1 MNNFRKRIIA
11 IVSLACVSLTM
22 ITGCAGNDES
32 GDNSGTLKNSNNSG
46 ESSQL
51 QDIEPITAVPFKWGG
66 QDEDT
71 GLTIDG
77 VDINV
82 DDPVK
87 ADHVDPTKAT
97 EESEAETTAKPVTTA
112 YIAGEPI
119 TEFVPVTEANGE
131 AVTDAVG
138 QPVTEVKII
147 ANAMPETDN
156 SVNNTAGDNVT
167 DNNNTEN
174 STPDENAQN
183 PESTEAENNQNP
195 EQTPTNA
202 PEATSEYVSNTKG
215 MYAMWIDISKNENFV
230 FNGSVIKVTFKVK
243 EDAPDGI
250 YNISLNPDLSSI
262 DGVTINPDTILNGS
276 IKVGEGPADNV
287 DPSTMNGYAVYGDN
301 LTAQQGDTVEFSIN
315 MKDNPGLA
323 ALVIWYYYD
332 SNALEVVNCV
342 PDGEFAEVSKN
353 STQTGEQAE

>member
-11 IVSLACVSLTM
+11 LVSLTCVAFSAF
-22 ITGCAGNDES
+22 TGCAGNDEG
-32 GDNSGTLKNSNNSG
+32 GDNGDTGKKSNNN
-46 ESSQL
+46 ESSSIQE
-51 QDIEPITAVPFKWGG
+51 IEPITAVPFKWGSA
-66 QDEDT
+66 DDDN

-77 VDINV
+77 VDINA

-97 EESEAETTAKPVTTA
+97 EESSEETTEKPVTTA

-119 TEFVPVTEANGE
+119 TEVVTVTEANGQ
-131 AVTDAVG
+131 AVTEADG

-147 ANAMPETDN
+147 ANATPETP
-156 SVNNTAGDNVT
+156 VT
-167 DNNNTEN
+167 NAPENNNNGN
-174 STPDENAQN
+174 STPDENA
-183 PESTEAENNQNP
+183 QNP

-215 MYAMWIDISKNENFV
+215 MYAMWIDISKNEDFI

-243 EDAPDGI
+243 ENAPDGI
-250 YNISLNPDLSSI
+250 YNISLSPDLSSI
-262 DGVTINPDTILNGS
+262 EGVTIRPDTILNGS
-276 IKVGEGPADNV
+276 IKVGDGTAEAV
-287 DPSTMNGYAVYGDN
+287 DPSSMDGYAIYGDN
-301 LTAQQGDTVEFSIN
+301 LSAKQGDTVEFSIN

-323 ALVIWYYYD
+323 AMVMWYYYD

-342 PDGEFAEVSKN
+342 PDGEFAEVSNN
-353 STQTGEQAE
+353 STQTGEKSE

>member
-1 MNNFRKRIIA
+1 MNNFRKRIVA
-11 IVSLACVSLTM
+11 LVSLTCVALTM

-32 GDNSGTLKNSNNSG
+32 SDNGNTVKKSNNNG
-46 ESSQL
+46 DSSQL
-51 QDIEPITAVPFKWGG
+51 QEIEPITAVPFKWGG
-66 QDEDT
+66 VDDN

-77 VDINV
+77 VDINM

-97 EESEAETTAKPVTTA
+97 EESEEATTGKPVTTA

-119 TEFVPVTEANGE
+119 TEVVAVTEANGQ
-131 AVTDAVG
+131 AVTEADG

-156 SVNNTAGDNVT
+156 SANSNTAGDNST
-167 DNNNTEN
+167 DNNN
-174 STPDENAQN
+174 STPDENTQN
-183 PESTEAENNQNP
+183 PESTGAENNQNP

-215 MYAMWIDISKNENFV
+215 MYAMWIDISKNEDFV

-243 EDAPDGI
+243 ENAPDGI

-262 DGVTINPDTILNGS
+262 EGVTINPDTILNGS
-276 IKVGEGPADNV
+276 IKVGDGTADSV
-287 DPSTMNGYAVYGDN
+287 DPSSMNGYAIYGDN
-301 LTAQQGDTVEFSIN
+301 LTAKQGDTVEFSIN

-323 ALVIWYYYD
+323 AMVMWYYYD
-332 SNALEVVNCV
+332 SNALEVINCV
-342 PDGEFAEVSKN
+342 PDGEFAEVSSN
-353 STQTGEQAE
+353 STQTGEKSE